1 MDTSSMA
8 ALGSKVGTKTN
19 IPVDCRS
26 LYIFYDNISRML
38 PDGIERK
45 LQGFACNCPG
55 QLFTL

>member
-1 MDTSSMA
+1 MA